1 MKFYSNNVLIKV
13 LLIRCLEC
21 CFIFIKPLGLGCEK
35 NSIELSGEVF
45 NYFKWAMLWG
55 KFEVMESSS
64 CLGISLHICEGHV
77 LGYFSGK

>member
-35 NSIELSGEVF
+35 NSIELSWEVF